1 MRSLVSYGFLA
12 PPALFITLSLVGA
25 VTALVWWRIGIAI
38 VLVSTL
44 CLYVAATPAFS
55 SYLAYQLETE
65 IPENVDFSDAGAIV
79 VLGRMCGAVVA
90 GIRIGLDRHRLKGLS

>member
-12 PPALFITLSLVGA
+12 PPVLFITLCLVGA
-25 VTALVWWRIGIAI
+25 LITVVWWRIGIAI

-55 SYLAYQLETE
+55 SYLAYQLESD
-65 IPENVDFSDAGAIV
+65 IAENDS
-79 VLGRMCGAVVA
+79 
-90 GIRIGLDRHRLKGLS
+90 

>member
-12 PPALFITLSLVGA
+12 PPALFITLCLVGA

-65 IPENVDFSDAGAIV
+65 IPENVDFTDAGAIV
-79 VLGRMCGAVVA
+79 VLGADVRSG
-90 GIRIGLDRHRLKGLS
+90 GGRDSDRIGPASLER